1 MQSLSGCLGH
11 GVPERDEAFAKREAH
26 TAPMHRDPTA
36 GDARPPALDVSLER
50 IREAGR
56 FLVGRVERTPML
68 SSTTGARVVR
78 ATAGV
83 ELADGRLYAKG
94 EHLQRTG
101 SYKVRGATFRIAR
114 LSAAE
119 HAAGVIAI
127 SAGNHAAAVAVA
139 AGLLGVHAVVVM
151 PETAVRS
158 KVDACRGYGAEVILE
173 GQDTSEAWAAMERI
187 RDERGLTFI
196 HPFDHPDTITGQG
209 TIGLEIVDDLPAVDV
224 VVAGVGGG
232 GMACGV
238 AAAVKGL
245 RPRARVYGV
254 EPRTSNALTLGM
266 SAGTPVPI
274 RPVSVADG
282 LNAPFASEATIR
294 LGRRLLDD
302 VVLLD
307 DTEILAGLRFAAERM
322 KQVLE
327 PAGAAALAAVL
338 HGRIPLRDGEQVC
351 VVLSGGNVDVARFGE
366 LITAAG
372 SLPGA

>member
-1 MQSLSGCLGH
+1 
-11 GVPERDEAFAKREAH
+11 
-26 TAPMHRDPTA
+26 MHRDPTP
-36 GDARPPALDVSLER
+36 GDRRPPPGDVPLDR
-50 IREAGR
+50 IREAAA

-68 SSTTGARVVR
+68 SSTTAARVVR

-83 ELADGRLYAKG
+83 DLADGRLYAKA

-158 KVDACRGYGAEVILE
+158 KIEACRGYGAEVILA
-173 GQDTSEAWAAMERI
+173 GTDTSEAWAAMERI
-187 RDERGLTFI
+187 RDERGLIFL

-209 TIGLEIVDDLPAVDV
+209 TVGLEVVEDLPEVDV

-232 GMACGV
+232 GTACGV

-245 RPRARVYGV
+245 RPDARVYGV
-254 EPRTSNALTLGM
+254 EPATSNALSLGIA
-266 SAGTPVPI
+266 AGTPVPI

-282 LNAPFASEATIR
+282 LNAPFASDMTIA

-307 DTEILAGLRFAAERM
+307 DPEILAGLRFAAERM

-338 HGRIPLRDGEQVC
+338 LGKIPIRDGERVC
-351 VVLSGGNVDVARFGE
+351 VVLSGGNVDMARFGE
-366 LITAAG
+366 LVASAG
-372 SLPGA
+372 PLPGA

>member
-1 MQSLSGCLGH
+1 
-11 GVPERDEAFAKREAH
+11 
-26 TAPMHRDPTA
+26 MHLDPTA
-36 GDARPPALDVSLER
+36 GDARPPALDLSLER
-50 IREAGR
+50 IQEAGR
-56 FLVGRVERTPML
+56 FLVGRVEGTPML
-68 SSTTGARVVR
+68 SSTTAARMVR
-78 ATAGV
+78 AIAGV
-83 ELADGRLYAKG
+83 DLADGRLYAKG

-139 AGLLGVHAVVVM
+139 AGLLRVHAVVVM
-151 PETAVRS
+151 PATAVRS
-158 KVDACRGYGAEVILE
+158 KVEACRGYGAEVILE
-173 GQDTSEAWAAMERI
+173 GTDTSEAWAAMERV
-187 RDERGLTFI
+187 RHDRGLTFI
-196 HPFDHPDTITGQG
+196 HPFDHPDTIVGQG
-209 TIGLEIVDDLPAVDV
+209 TIGLEIVENLPEVDV

-245 RPRARVYGV
+245 RPGARVYGV
-254 EPRTSNALTLGM
+254 EPRTSNALALGIA
-266 SAGTPVPI
+266 AGAPVPI

-282 LNAPFASEATIR
+282 LNAPFASDATIT

-302 VVLLD
+302 IVLLD
-307 DTEILAGLRFAAERM
+307 DAEILAGLRFAAERM

-338 HGRIPLRDGEQVC
+338 GGKVPIRDGERVC
-351 VVLSGGNVDVARFGE
+351 VVLSGGNLDVARFGE
-366 LITAAG
+366 LIAAAG
-372 SLPGA
+372 PLPAA